1 MFFYLKQPKSN
12 KLTPIIIQ
20 YYVKK
25 EKKLFVK
32 SANISIN
39 PIDWSKE
46 NRLPRSKRGGDSYKN
61 RRITDKLIEINN
73 KLQHVIDTHGNDLTI
88 GHLKEYFNPNKESEN
103 KYVYIEDYFTA
114 FIDEKIKVQQ
124 VGKPAIQKYKVV
136 LSKIL
141 SFQEYTNKKYL
152 LTDFDDTFFQDFIAF
167 LRIEHNLYDNTLH
180 RYINFFKT
188 CLIWCA
194 RKGYKINEDYK
205 NISIKRHETNHPHLT
220 KKELK
225 LLEEVE
231 LNKADDS
238 ARDLFLIGAYTGQ
251 RFSDYSIFEKADISS
266 KGDAIVKKA
275 KKTNT
280 ISYIPLHPKLKALLD
295 KYEWRLPKISSQKFN
310 KRIQKI
316 CKKIG
321 LNNEIKEEREKGKYK
336 NISIYPKWQMIGSHT
351 ARRTFIT
358 LMSEGGVSDHQIMK
372 ITGIK
377 DAKTLKGYKKI
388 NMETLIDTT
397 VKFWS

>member
-32 SANISIN
+32 PANISIN

-46 NRLPRSKRGGDSYKN
+46 NRLPKSKRGGDSYKN

-141 SFQEYTNKKYL
+141 SFQDYTNKKYL